1 MQDANR
7 RSGRS
12 AKVVAAAVVVGL
24 IGSGA
29 LVWQASSA
37 AFTASTDNAGNSW
50 TSGSV
55 TLTDNDFAGAN
66 FNETNLKPGSTAT
79 KCILVTYN
87 GSVASSVKLYSN
99 VPTGTLGQYLDFD
112 VALGTGSTCA
122 SPGTVTQFFGDADAT
137 PDDDGDTLDNFAA
150 LHTNFGD
157 GAGTWTP
164 STAATARPY
173 FFTYTLGDDDDAQ
186 SLSATG
192 VRFTWEA
199 QSS

>member
-1 MQDANR
+1 MQDAHP

-37 AFTASTDNAGNSW
+37 AFTASTDNANNSW

-55 TLTDNDFAGAN
+55 TLTDNDFGGAN
-66 FNETNLKPGSTAT
+66 FNETNLKPGDTGT

-87 GSVASSVKLYSN
+87 GSVASSVTLYSN
-99 VPTGTLGQYLDFD
+99 TPTGTLGQYLDLD
-112 VALGTGSTCA
+112 VSVGSGSTCA
-122 SPGTVTQFFGDADAT
+122 SPGTQTQIFGDVNT
-137 PDDDGDTLDNFAA
+137 VPDNSSDTLDNFAA
-150 LHTNFGD
+150 AHTDWGT

-164 STAATARPY
+164 STAGTAKPY
-173 FFTYTLGDDDDAQ
+173 TFTYTLGGGDAAQ
-186 SLSATG
+186 GLSATG
-192 VRFTWEA
+192 VQFTWEA